1 MIKKTTTLNLF
12 ALLAAVALA
21 AGCATSG
28 YNRADKTGAGIAE
41 YRAEILNGQE
51 AINNT
56 VTSLDGIAA
65 SANTD
70 PRPAFQ
76 KFSKDV
82 AKLES
87 VAGSVKKRGE
97 SMQQSGKAYFA
108 QWEKQLAE
116 VNNEEIR
123 QLAASRK
130 AKLSAAFEGIQ
141 KYAEPLRAQ
150 FAPWMSDLKDLKTY
164 LNNDLTIAGVDS
176 AKELFKR
183 TQSQGAEVQKLMD
196 ALVAELN
203 TIEAAITPA
212 KAAPAKK

>member
-41 YRAEILNGQE
+41 YRAEILNGQK

-56 VTSLDGIAA
+56 VTALDGIAA

-97 SMQQSGKAYFA
+97 SMQQNGKAYFA

-164 LNNDLTIAGVDS
+164 LGNDLTIAGVDS
-176 AKELFKR
+176 AKDLFKK

-212 KAAPAKK
+212 KVAPKK

>member
-1 MIKKTTTLNLF
+1 MIKKMTTLNLF

-41 YRAEILNGQE
+41 YRAEILNGQK
-51 AINNT
+51 AINDT
-56 VTSLDGIAA
+56 VAALDGVAA

-164 LNNDLTIAGVDS
+164 LSNDLTIAGVDS
-176 AKELFKR
+176 AKELFKK

-212 KAAPAKK
+212 KVAPAKK